1 MSVSTDTVSGRVE
14 GAFVEL
20 TPAQMAIA
28 LALIVALGG
37 TLMLV
42 QEPAVHDSLHNF
54 RHMTGITC
62 H

>member
-14 GAFVEL
+14 DAFVEL
-20 TPAQMAIA
+20 TLAQMAIA
-28 LALIVALGG
+28 LALVIALGA

-42 QEPAVHDSLHNF
+42 QEPAVHDSFHNF
-54 RHMTGITC
+54 RHVAGITC